1 MKQLQKLAGGRQL
14 RLMESMYRHEYLLA
28 SAELEQWIRE
38 QMLTATSEEYGQ
50 DFEHL
55 LLLRSKFDDWK
66 LRMEAESERFAQ
78 CKELAEKLIMA
89 DSPYVE
95 DVERRQDQLG

>member
-1 MKQLQKLAGGRQL
+1 
-14 RLMESMYRHEYLLA
+14 MESMYRHEYLLA
-28 SAELEQWIRE
+28 SAELEQWIKE

-50 DFEHL
+50 DYEHL
-55 LLLRSKFDDWK
+55 QLLRSRFDTWK

-78 CKELAEKLIMA
+78 CKELAEKLIIT

-95 DVERRQDQLG
+95 DVERLQDQLG